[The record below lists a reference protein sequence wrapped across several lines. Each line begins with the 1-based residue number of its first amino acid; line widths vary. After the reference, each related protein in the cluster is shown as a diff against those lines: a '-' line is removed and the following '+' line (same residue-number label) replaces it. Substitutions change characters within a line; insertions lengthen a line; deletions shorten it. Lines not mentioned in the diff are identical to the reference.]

1 MVCIEQYVYLYGVFY
16 DSDRVSR
23 PSPSTHDI
31 IVYTN
36 VHDETRSIGTVLG
49 LFYTVRPL
57 DVKDGNGLICSRE
70 QMPNFEDKHVG
81 RFVPLG

>member
-1 MVCIEQYVYLYGVFY
+1 MIPIEFLV
-16 DSDRVSR
+16 RVHQLTILLFIPMFMMR
-23 PSPSTHDI
+23 LE
-31 IVYTN
+31 V
-36 VHDETRSIGTVLG
+36 SIGTVLG